1 MKKKLIA
8 LSLLA
13 TATLMNSA
21 VAAPPDPE
29 LLFNCDLSNG
39 KGVVVRLNND
49 VPTYYYGSIEKVE
62 MTLPK
67 IEGDKTQVRAGQ
79 IPFSGGGAF
88 YYRFINGVYSY
99 VVYSGMG
106 KGWEFTGLKVYK
118 NARLLMRKACTNGG
132 FITQTYRGENLVKET
147 DTGDDGTYGFADE

>member
-1 MKKKLIA
+1 MKKKPIA

-13 TATLMNSA
+13 AGMFVNQA

-29 LLFNCDLSNG
+29 LLFNCDFSNG
-39 KGVVVRLNND
+39 KGVVLRLNND
-49 VPTYYYGSIEKVE
+49 VPAYYYGSIDTVE

-67 IEGDKTQVRAGQ
+67 VEGDKTQVRVGQ
-79 IPFSGGGAF
+79 VAFSGGGAF

-99 VVYSGMG
+99 VVYSGIG

-118 NARLLMRKACTNGG
+118 NAKLLMKKECTNGG
-132 FITQTYRGENLVKET
+132 FLTQSYQGQNLVQES
-147 DTGDDGTYGFADE
+147 DTGDDGTYGYPDL

>member
-1 MKKKLIA
+1 MKTQLTA

-13 TATLMNSA
+13 AATLMNQA

-39 KGVVVRLNND
+39 KVVVVRLNNG
-49 VPTYYYGSIEKVE
+49 VPGYSYGSIEKVE

-67 IEGDKTQVRAGQ
+67 SAGDKTQVRAGQ
-79 IPFSGGGAF
+79 MAFSGGGAF

-99 VVYSGMG
+99 VVYSGIG

-118 NARLLMRKACTNGG
+118 NTKLLMKKECTNGG
-132 FITQTYRGENLVKET
+132 FLTQTYRGENLVQES
-147 DTGDDGTYGFADE
+147 DTGDDGTYGYTD

>member
-1 MKKKLIA
+1 MKTKLIA

-13 TATLMNSA
+13 TATLTNQA

-39 KGVVVRLNND
+39 KVVVVRLNND
-49 VPTYYYGSIEKVE
+49 VPTYYYGSIDKVE

-67 IEGDKTQVRAGQ
+67 SEGDKTQVRAGQ
-79 IPFSGGGAF
+79 VAFSGGGAS

-99 VVYSGMG
+99 VVYSGIG

-118 NARLLMRKACTNGG
+118 NAKLLMKKECTNGG
-132 FITQTYRGENLVKET
+132 FLTQTYRGENLVQES
-147 DTGDDGTYGFADE
+147 DTGDDGTYGYAD